1 MRSLFLLGVYCSFFF
16 FGLRAP
22 HILVL
27 GYVWVDIFTPQLIS
41 YGILTEI
48 PVSMLLGVAI
58 MLSLARLPSSPD
70 VKLRLVTILVGLFS
84 IWMTASLSWAV
95 VPDAAYIKWNWAI
108 KSVAFSCLV
117 PFFFRNRVQIES
129 LVWIIVLSG
138 MGHCIPFGVKIL
150 VSGGGYGRSLGLIQ
164 ANTGYGESS
173 MLAIFAIT
181 LLPMCLYLQRHSIL
195 FKPTRLYK
203 LTLYGFMGAAVLTAL
218 GTYARAGLVAM
229 VVFGVTIFLLSK
241 RKLTVAL
248 LAAAFSLGVV
258 PFMGE
263 AWTQRMGTIVEA
275 GEESSAMTRVGVWM
289 WTLDY
294 VARNPLGGGF
304 DVYRINQ
311 VAVVMKDGRL
321 LNDAGRAFHS
331 IYFEVLGELGIPGMT
346 IYLLIVSAV
355 LFSLMRIRRR
365 ANTPER
371 EWMRSLCD
379 AFLISAICFLAGGAF
394 IGVGFN
400 SYFYYIG
407 AVAAAM
413 ANIFDRSVREADEAA
428 ALAQNNRLPGAAALA
443 SRSRS

>member
-1 MRSLFLLGVYCSFFF
+1 MRSLFLLGVYCSFFV

-58 MLSLARLPSSPD
+58 LLSLARLPSSPD

-84 IWMTASLSWAV
+84 IWMTASLAWAV

-150 VSGGGYGRSLGLIQ
+150 VSGGGYGRSLGLIE
-164 ANTGYGESS
+164 ANSGYGESS
-173 MLAIFAIT
+173 TLSMFAVT
-181 LLPMCLYLQRHSIL
+181 LVPMCLYLRDHSALFARTTL
-195 FKPTRLYK
+195 FKLVMT
-203 LTLYGFMGAAVLTAL
+203 GFVVAAVLTSL
-218 GTYARAGLVAM
+218 GTYARTGLISVGVLAIAM
-229 VVFGVTIFLLSK
+229 FFLSK
-241 RKLTVAL
+241 RKWLVLMLSTV
-248 LAAAFSLGVV
+248 FVLGAGA
-258 PFMGE
+258 FMGQGWSE
-263 AWTQRMGTIVEA
+263 RMSTITDA
-275 GEESSAMTRVGVWM
+275 SDDSSAMGRVGVWM

-294 VARNPLGGGF
+294 VAKNPLGGSF
-304 DVYRINQ
+304 DAYRINQ
-311 VAVVMKDGRL
+311 IGVVMKDGNL
-321 LNDAGRAFHS
+321 LQAAGKAFHS
-331 IYFEVLGELGIPGMT
+331 IYFEVLGELGIPGFLL
-346 IYLLIVSAV
+346 YLCIIAATLLA
-355 LFSLMRIRRR
+355 LLRIRRR
-365 ANTPER
+365 ANTPEWL
-371 EWMRSLCD
+371 WMRSLSD
-379 AFLISAICFLAGGAF
+379 AFTIAALIFLTGGAF

-407 AVAAAM
+407 AAAAAL
-413 ANIFDRSVREADEAA
+413 ANVFDRSVRESREAA
-428 ALAQNNRLPGAAALA
+428 VAASA
-443 SRSRS
+443 SVVQAAPKGIG